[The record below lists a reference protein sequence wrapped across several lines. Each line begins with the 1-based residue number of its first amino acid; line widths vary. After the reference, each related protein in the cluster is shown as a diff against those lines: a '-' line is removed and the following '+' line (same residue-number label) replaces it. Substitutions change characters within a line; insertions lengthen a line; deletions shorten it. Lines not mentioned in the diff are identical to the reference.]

1 VVAPTASEERRPGG
15 IVGSLNRLRSWGLE
29 RLGRDVLV
37 ALVVSRAIVF
47 LAAVAADLAPNANVD
62 ARGGATGPVVDSLS
76 TYDGGWYLSIAQSGY
91 HVAANGAGYH
101 DYAFLPLYPLL
112 VRIAGLGVPDLLGI
126 AAVVLSN
133 ALFCVA
139 LLLLIEVGT
148 PVVGSERAR
157 LGAAYLAVSP
167 FSYVFSMAYG
177 ESLGLALLLG
187 AFLAVQHDRRAL
199 CGILFAFACLTR
211 LQAAALIVPLG
222 LLMLQQDRWRPR
234 PSLLWL
240 ALGPAAIAGFMLYV
254 AQLTGSIWGFA
265 EAMSTW
271 GRTGAATSGESSN
284 LLGAISSGPYL
295 AFYGLS
301 LLAILCLGVFL
312 LVYLR
317 PDRIPLAYAL
327 IPILFLGVVLV
338 SGQVM
343 SIGRYLTLAFPYAW
357 VLAGRRNRRFR
368 SSWPV
373 ISTALMALFG
383 FLTFMGYYVP

>member
-1 VVAPTASEERRPGG
+1 MH
-15 IVGSLNRLRSWGLE
+15 RLRSMLVD
-29 RLGRDVLV
+29 RVGRDVLV
-37 ALVVSRAIVF
+37 ALVASRVIVF
-47 LAAVAADLAPNANVD
+47 LTAIAADLAPNANVD
-62 ARGGATGPVVDSLS
+62 ARGGATGPIVDSLS

-112 VRIAGLGVPDLLGI
+112 VHIAGLAQPELLGI

-133 ALFCVA
+133 VLFCLA
-139 LLLLIEVGT
+139 LWLLVEVGT
-148 PVVGSERAR
+148 PVVGSDRAR
-157 LGAAYLAVSP
+157 LGAAFLAISP

-187 AFLAVQHDRRAL
+187 AFLAVEHDRRAMV
-199 CGILFAFACLTR
+199 GILFALACLTR
-211 LQAAALIVPLG
+211 LQVAALIVPLG
-222 LLMLQQDRWRPR
+222 LLMLQRDGWRPR
-234 PSLLWL
+234 LSLLWL
-240 ALGPAAIAGFMLYV
+240 ALGPVAIGGFVLYV
-254 AQLTGSIWGFA
+254 AQLTGSIWGFS
-265 EAMSTW
+265 EAMSAW
-271 GRTGAATSGESSN
+271 GRTGAGTSTSGESSN

-327 IPILFLGVVLV
+327 IPVLFLGVVLA

-357 VLAGRRNRRFR
+357 ILAGRRNRRFR
-368 SSWPV
+368 AAWPAVSS
-373 ISTALMALFG
+373 ALLALFG